1 MWFLPFI
8 AVAIIGGTFDTIDR
22 ANNYEARIIHI
33 EKAIERAE
41 NGKKELMVNMGRYE
55 VKLAKTQ
62 SKIARKTARLNAVK
76 RLRDHGRSKTNNR
89 RVVKN

>member
-1 MWFLPFI
+1 MLTFLI
-8 AVAIIGGTFDTIDR
+8 AFALVSGSLDTIDR
-22 ANNYEARIIHI
+22 ANNYDARIMHI

-76 RLRDHGRSKTNNR
+76 RLQEKGRSKTNNR
-89 RVVKN
+89 RVVQN